1 MTMAKRKSLG
11 RGLDALLST
20 EIRPNDQAMETG
32 LKEIPVDL
40 LQRGRYQPRL
50 DMREEGLEELAKTI
64 RSHGLFQPI
73 VVRPL
78 GSGNGE
84 SQYEIVAG
92 ERRWRAAQLAGLQ
105 SVPALVKDIP
115 DQAALAVALIENI
128 QREDLNALEEA
139 RAFKCLVDE
148 FDMTHGEVANAVG
161 RSRTSVSNLMRL
173 LELPDAVKGMLEQR
187 QLDMGHARALLSLDS
202 AEAQAKLAI
211 RVVKEGLSVRET
223 ERAAKRLSRPA
234 GQNVGSRSAASEDPN
249 VARLEMEIGEKL
261 GAPVRIETQRVGGR
275 IVIRYHSLEE
285 LEGIVEH
292 ID

>member
-1 MTMAKRKSLG
+1 MAKRKSLG

-50 DMREEGLEELAKTI
+50 DMREEGLEELANTI

>member
-50 DMREEGLEELAKTI
+50 DMREEGLEELANTI

>member
-1 MTMAKRKSLG
+1 MAKRKSLG

-20 EIRPNDQAMETG
+20 EIRPNEQAMETG
-32 LKEIPVDL
+32 LKEIPVEF

-50 DMREEGLEELAKTI
+50 DMREESLEELANTI
-64 RSHGLFQPI
+64 RSRGLFQPI

-78 GSGNGE
+78 GSGAGE

-105 SVPALVKDIP
+105 SVPALVKDIT
-115 DQAALAVALIENI
+115 DQDALEVALIENI

-139 RAFKCLVDE
+139 RAFKRLVVK
-148 FDMTHGEVANAVG
+148 FDMTHGEVADAVG
-161 RSRTSVSNLMRL
+161 RSRASVSNLMRL
-173 LELPDAVKGMLEQR
+173 LELPDTVKNMLERR

-202 AEAQAKLAI
+202 AEAQAKLAT
-211 RVVKEGLSVRET
+211 RVIKEGLSVRET
-223 ERAAKRLSRPA
+223 ERAVKRLSQPA
-234 GQNVGSRSAASEDPN
+234 GQNAGSGSSASKDPN